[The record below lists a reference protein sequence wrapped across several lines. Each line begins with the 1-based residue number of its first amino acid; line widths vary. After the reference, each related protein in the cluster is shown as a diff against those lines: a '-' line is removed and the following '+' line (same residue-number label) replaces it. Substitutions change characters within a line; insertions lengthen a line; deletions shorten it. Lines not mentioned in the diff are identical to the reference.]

1 MCRVAKQGALI
12 SWTCLEHEWATDEQ
26 RCRSSAT
33 DLAELQRWRQ
43 VRFDPPRP
51 YTPALPGHE
60 DPDGEAARQKYH
72 IVAYRRLQKV
82 LEEHE
87 LQRRAE
93 EAKKMRREQAV
104 ASIEVSRSSKE
115 EERQREEKQWENKV
129 ARFQKQS
136 SFQKSKPSA
145 EPGEEQEDEE
155 EMLSDDS
162 L

>member
-1 MCRVAKQGALI
+1 MGDRRAALPIFGHGPCRAAALAAGAV
-12 SWTCLEHEWATDEQ
+12 
-26 RCRSSAT
+26 RSSPAT
-33 DLAELQRWRQ
+33 RRL
-43 VRFDPPRP
+43 
-51 YTPALPGHE
+51 GCHE
-60 DPDGEAARQKYH
+60 DPDGEAARQYH

-115 EERQREEKQWENKV
+115 EERQREREKQQWENKV